1 MAIWTRYS
9 SAMSTSNKYI
19 KYRVKLTL
27 NSQSV
32 TNNTSNVTVEIQV
45 WRTNTGY
52 TTYGSGTCYVTID
65 GTQYTSSIT
74 TNHKFTYNS
83 YTVVFSRTLNI
94 THNADG
100 KKTLNISAYI
110 KHDRFSSSSQSYST
124 SLDTIPRASSV
135 SVSSSSVNFG
145 KSVTINISRHSS
157 SFTHRLRYSVAGQSG
172 TIATGVGTSYSWS
185 VPTSLINGISNNDRA
200 TCTIYCDTYSGS
212 TNIGTKSTTVTLI
225 IPVSTVSLS
234 TSSVN
239 YGSSVTINISRA
251 HSKLTHRIRYNW
263 NNNTGT
269 VVSSTSSTSYSWT
282 VPNSFMNYIP
292 NSTSTT
298 GTIYVDTYNGTKSI
312 GTKSVSLKTN
322 VPSSV
327 VPSFSS
333 IGHSEQNSA
342 VAALSLGSGVYAR
355 NLSKIKFTINGASGT
370 YGSSIK
376 SYKIVYD
383 GTTYNSSSATT
394 GTIKNSGT
402 RTVTATIT
410 DSRGRTATKSTTVS
424 VLAYNSPSVSSFSVR
439 RCNEDGSNNDMGEY
453 IKVTYGGS
461 MSNLNSKN
469 TATVYLDTKPRSSSS
484 WTTKNS
490 FAITGSFS
498 GTKIFG
504 TYGITQSY
512 DIRIRV
518 IDKFH
523 TVTSTQ
529 QLSTAVVTMSW
540 GKQGVGVGKIH
551 EGIAPLEV
559 GGRITTA
566 TSGWITRNYSTG
578 ANGHGYFEW
587 YGSGGERKA
596 YLGIPDISTTEFTIR
611 NENSGSRIRLHAD
624 DGIYIPGNGKVL
636 LASGGAIYSAYNGGY
651 ILKDHANGNV
661 TVNATGGTLYLGYSN
676 TSFNVLVPTTT
687 RPNANN
693 TAYLGTNSYKFKEVH
708 SVNFYENGTALSSK
722 YLRVTSSGNN
732 SNGYYVRFSNGLQIC
747 WRFSKN
753 LTVSTN
759 TVTTQGLTIYK
770 TSGMA
775 WTFPAAFKSG
785 EQPSVSMVANLAG
798 SGMDTVCVY
807 SITNTSVAYEAQSIY
822 NWLGNGYINEM
833 TAFAIGYFQ

>member
-9 SAMSTSNKYI
+9 SAMSTSNQYI

-27 NSQSV
+27 NSQNV

-52 TTYGSGTCYVTID
+52 TTYGHGTCYVTID

-74 TNHKFTYNS
+74 NDHKFTYNS
-83 YTVVFSRTLNI
+83 YTVIFSRTLNI

-100 KKTLNISAYI
+100 TKNLTISAYI
-110 KHDRFSSSSQSYST
+110 SHSRFSSSSQSWST

-135 SVSSSSVNFG
+135 SVSPSSVNFG
-145 KSVTINISRHSS
+145 NSVTINISRHSS
-157 SFTHRLRYSVAGQSG
+157 SFTHTLRYSVAGQSG

-185 VPTSLINGISNNDRA
+185 VPTSLINGISNDDRA

-225 IPVSTVSLS
+225 IPVSSVSLS
-234 TSSVN
+234 ASSVN

-269 VVSSTSSTSYSWT
+269 IVSSTSSTSYNWT
-282 VPNSFMNYIP
+282 VPNNFMNYIP

-298 GTIYVDTYNGTKSI
+298 GTIYVDTYNGTKLV

-333 IGHSEQNSA
+333 ISHSEQNSA
-342 VAALSLGSGVYAR
+342 VAALNLGSGVYAQ
-355 NLSKIKFTINGASGT
+355 NLSKIKFTINGAAGA
-370 YGSSIK
+370 YGSTIT

-410 DSRGRTATKSTTVS
+410 DSRGRTASKSATVS
-424 VLAYNSPSVSSFSVR
+424 VLAYNSPSISSFSVR

-453 IKVTYGGS
+453 MKVTYGGS

-469 TATVYLDTKPRSSSS
+469 TATVYIDTKPRSSST

-498 GTKIFG
+498 GTKTFG
-504 TYGITQSY
+504 TYEITRSY
-512 DIRIRV
+512 DVRIRV
-518 IDKFH
+518 IDKFY

-540 GKQGVGVGKIH
+540 GKQGVGI
-551 EGIAPLEV
+551 
-559 GGRITTA
+559 
-566 TSGWITRNYSTG
+566 
-578 ANGHGYFEW
+578 
-587 YGSGGERKA
+587 
-596 YLGIPDISTTEFTIR
+596 
-611 NENSGSRIRLHAD
+611 
-624 DGIYIPGNGKVL
+624 GKVWEQ
-636 LASGGAIYSAYNGGY
+636 
-651 ILKDHANGNV
+651 
-661 TVNATGGTLYLGYSN
+661 GTLDVAGDIHCSGRYYGKFGAEYIFPNSDLNDYKTPGFYYNSN
-676 TSFNVLVPTTT
+676 T
-687 RPNANN
+687 
-693 TAYLGTNSYKFKEVH
+693 
-708 SVNFYENGTALSSK
+708 
-722 YLRVTSSGNN
+722 
-732 SNGYYVRFSNGLQIC
+732 
-747 WRFSKN
+747 
-753 LTVSTN
+753 
-759 TVTTQGLTIYK
+759 
-770 TSGMA
+770 
-775 WTFPAAFKSG
+775 
-785 EQPSVSMVANLAG
+785 
-798 SGMDTVCVY
+798 
-807 SITNTSVAYEAQSIY
+807 AQSATIA
-822 NWLGNGYINEM
+822 NVPEGL
-833 TAFAIGYFQ
+833 AFALVILQAATIIQIWIPYTPTRFYMRAWQSWDNVWGSWRRYNPI

>member
-225 IPVSTVSLS
+225 IPVSSAGLS
-234 TSSVN
+234 ASSVN

-342 VAALSLGSGVYAR
+342 VSALNLGSGVYAR
-355 NLSKIKFTINGASGT
+355 NLSKIKFTINGAAGA
-370 YGSSIK
+370 YSSTIK

-410 DSRGRTATKSTTVS
+410 DSRGRTASKSTTVS
-424 VLAYNSPSVSSFSVR
+424 VLAYNSPSISSFSVR
-439 RCNEDGSNNDMGEY
+439 RCNADGSNNDMGKY

-469 TATVYLDTKPRSSSS
+469 TATVYIDTKPRSSST

-504 TYGITQSY
+504 TYEITQSY
-512 DIRIRV
+512 DVRIRV

-559 GGRITTA
+559 GGKIATA
-566 TSGWITRNYSTG
+566 ADAWILRNYSSGT
-578 ANGHGYFEW
+578 NGYGYFEW
-587 YGSGGERKA
+587 YGSDGNRKA
-596 YLGIPDISTTEFTIR
+596 YLGIPASSSIHFNIR
-611 NENSGSRIRLHAD
+611 NQLGGRVNVYADGGLYINDSSVALANHTHVASAIAGTTSGNNFSTGPSLMS
-624 DGIYIPGNGKVL
+624 YSV
-636 LASGGAIYSAYNGGY
+636 ASGYTYPTGYGSILNFKANNSRFVQQFFTNQGRPRGWFRTWYDGVGWEEWQEFMTMISAY
-651 ILKDHANGNV
+651 
-661 TVNATGGTLYLGYSN
+661 ATGGSNSTSGY
-676 TSFNVLVPTTT
+676 V
-687 RPNANN
+687 
-693 TAYLGTNSYKFKEVH
+693 KM
-708 SVNFYENGTALSSK
+708 
-722 YLRVTSSGNN
+722 
-732 SNGYYVRFSNGLQIC
+732 SNGIMFC
-747 WRFSKN
+747 WELAKN
-753 LTVSTN
+753 LTVSTTTSTHGGI
-759 TVTTQGLTIYK
+759 TVYRS
-770 TSGMA
+770 SGA
-775 WTFPAAFKSG
+775 TWAYPAAFSAA
-785 EQPSVSMVANLAG
+785 PAVLATVNLPG
-798 SGMDTVCVY
+798 SAFDT
-807 SITNTSVAYEAQSIY
+807 ITVFSQGTSSCSYEVHTHNSAWGGS
-822 NWLGNGYINEM
+822 INEI
-833 TAFAIGYFQ
+833 AFFAIGKWR

>member
-9 SAMSTSNKYI
+9 SAMNTNNQYI

-27 NSQSV
+27 NSQNV

-52 TTYGSGTCYVTID
+52 TTYGHGTCYVTID

-74 TNHKFTYNS
+74 NDHKFTYNS

-94 THNADG
+94 THNTDG
-100 KKTLNISAYI
+100 TKTLNISAYI
-110 KHDRFSSSSQSYST
+110 SHSRFSSSSQSYST
-124 SLDTIPRASSV
+124 SLDTIPRVSSV
-135 SVSSSSVNFG
+135 SASSGSVNFG

-225 IPVSTVSLS
+225 IPVSSVSLS
-234 TSSVN
+234 ASSVN

-263 NNNTGT
+263 NNKTGT
-269 VVSSTSSTSYSWT
+269 IVSSTSSTSYSWT

-298 GTIYVDTYNGTKSI
+298 GTIYVDTYNGTKSV

-342 VAALSLGSGVYAR
+342 VAALNLGSGVYAR

-370 YGSSIK
+370 YSSTIK

-410 DSRGRTATKSTTVS
+410 DSRGRTASKSTTVS
-424 VLAYNSPSVSSFSVR
+424 VLAYNSPSISSFSVR

-461 MSNLNSKN
+461 ISNLNNEN
-469 TATVYLDTKPRSSSS
+469 TATVYIDTKPRSSST

-504 TYGITQSY
+504 TYEIIQSY
-512 DIRIRV
+512 DVRIRV
-518 IDKFH
+518 VDKFY

-540 GKQGVGVGKIH
+540 GKQGVGIGKVWERGALDVGGKIYADGIDIPDTRDVADEPQDLPSKAISFAFKRNSTIGNPPVTAANSYSHIIRVAGWNTH
-551 EGIAPLEV
+551 ESSGGWPTELSVGTKGIAYRQATSATAWGAWKKIWSEDNDGSGSGLDADLLDGKNSSYFQPASDERLKTDIQP
-559 GGRITTA
+559 ITTA
-566 TSGWITRNYSTG
+566 LEKVLALQGVSFVWNEKAEEIEAKRETLAGREIGLIAQQVAEVVPEVVLDWIDTSD
-578 ANGHGYFEW
+578 
-587 YGSGGERKA
+587 GETYKTV
-596 YLGIPDISTTEFTIR
+596 DT
-611 NENSGSRIRLHAD
+611 SRIVA
-624 DGIYIPGNGKVL
+624 L
-636 LASGGAIYSAYNGGY
+636 LIEAIKE
-651 ILKDHANGNV
+651 L
-661 TVNATGGTLYLGYSN
+661 N
-676 TSFNVLVPTTT
+676 T
-687 RPNANN
+687 
-693 TAYLGTNSYKFKEVH
+693 KIEEKE
-708 SVNFYENGTALSSK
+708 E
-722 YLRVTSSGNN
+722 
-732 SNGYYVRFSNGLQIC
+732 
-747 WRFSKN
+747 
-753 LTVSTN
+753 
-759 TVTTQGLTIYK
+759 
-770 TSGMA
+770 
-775 WTFPAAFKSG
+775 
-785 EQPSVSMVANLAG
+785 
-798 SGMDTVCVY
+798 
-807 SITNTSVAYEAQSIY
+807 
-822 NWLGNGYINEM
+822 
-833 TAFAIGYFQ
+833 

>member
-9 SAMSTSNKYI
+9 SAMSTSNQYI

-27 NSQSV
+27 NSQNV

-52 TTYGSGTCYVTID
+52 TTYGHGTCYVTID

-74 TNHKFTYNS
+74 NDHKFTYNS

-110 KHDRFSSSSQSYST
+110 SHSRFSSSSQSYST

-135 SVSSSSVNFG
+135 SVSPSSVNFG
-145 KSVTINISRHSS
+145 SSVTINISRHSS

-225 IPVSTVSLS
+225 IPVSSVSLS
-234 TSSVN
+234 ASSVN

-269 VVSSTSSTSYSWT
+269 IVSSTSSTSYNWT
-282 VPNSFMNYIP
+282 VPNNFMNYIP

-298 GTIYVDTYNGTKSI
+298 GTIYVDTYNGTKLV

-342 VAALSLGSGVYAR
+342 VAALNLGSGVYAQ
-355 NLSKIKFTINGASGT
+355 NLSKIKFTINGAAGA
-370 YGSSIK
+370 YGSTITK
-376 SYKIVYD
+376 YKIVYD

-410 DSRGRTATKSTTVS
+410 DSRGRTASKSATVS
-424 VLAYNSPSVSSFSVR
+424 VLAYNSPLISSFSVR

-469 TATVYLDTKPRSSSS
+469 TATVYIDTKPRSSST

-504 TYGITQSY
+504 TYEITQSY
-512 DIRIRV
+512 DVRIRV
-518 IDKFH
+518 IDTFY

-540 GKQGVGVGKIH
+540 GKQGVGIGKVW
-551 EGIAPLEV
+551 EQGALDV
-559 GGRITTA
+559 GGSIYSSGYYYGGLGSRQIPAGANLNDYTTPGLYYCPRNVDVATLENCPTGNAFSLFVEMHAGWKQTLTEYMTTNARTWIRNNYTGTWGAWKKIWSEDSDGSGSGLDADLLDGKDSSYFQPASDERLKTDIQPITTA
-566 TSGWITRNYSTG
+566 L
-578 ANGHGYFEW
+578 E
-587 YGSGGERKA
+587 
-596 YLGIPDISTTEFTIR
+596 
-611 NENSGSRIRLHAD
+611 
-624 DGIYIPGNGKVL
+624 KVL
-636 LASGGAIYSAYNGGY
+636 ALQGVSFVWNEKAEEIGAKRETLAGQEIGLIAQQVAE
-651 ILKDHANGNV
+651 V
-661 TVNATGGTLYLGYSN
+661 VPEV
-676 TSFNVLVPTTT
+676 VLDWIDTPDGET
-687 RPNANN
+687 
-693 TAYLGTNSYKFKEVH
+693 
-708 SVNFYENGTALSSK
+708 
-722 YLRVTSSGNN
+722 
-732 SNGYYVRFSNGLQIC
+732 
-747 WRFSKN
+747 
-753 LTVSTN
+753 
-759 TVTTQGLTIYK
+759 YK
-770 TSGMA
+770 TVDTSR
-775 WTFPAAFKSG
+775 
-785 EQPSVSMVANLAG
+785 MVALLVEA
-798 SGMDTVCVY
+798 
-807 SITNTSVAYEAQSIY
+807 IKELNTKIEAIEQQ
-822 NWLGNGYINEM
+822 LEGG
-833 TAFAIGYFQ
+833 

>member
-32 TNNTSNVTVEIQV
+32 TNNTSNVTVQIQV

-52 TTYGSGTCYVTID
+52 TTYGHGTCYVTID

-74 TNHKFTYNS
+74 NDHKFTYNS
-83 YTVVFSRTLNI
+83 YTVIFSRTLNI

-110 KHDRFSSSSQSYST
+110 SHSRFSSSSQSYST
-124 SLDTIPRASSV
+124 SLNTIPRTSSV
-135 SVSSSSVNFG
+135 SASSSSVNFG

-225 IPVSTVSLS
+225 IPVSSMSLS
-234 TSSVN
+234 ASSVN

-263 NNNTGT
+263 NNKTGT
-269 VVSSTSSTSYSWT
+269 IVSSTSSTSYSWT

-298 GTIYVDTYNGTKSI
+298 GTIYVDTYNGTKLV
-312 GTKSVSLKTN
+312 GTKSASLKTN

-342 VAALSLGSGVYAR
+342 VAALNLGSGVYAR
-355 NLSKIKFTINGASGT
+355 NLSKIKFTINGATGA
-370 YGSSIK
+370 YGSTIK

-402 RTVTATIT
+402 RTVNALII
-410 DSRGRTATKSTTVS
+410 DSRGRTASKSATVS
-424 VLAYNSPSVSSFSVR
+424 VLAYNSPSISSFSVK

-461 MSNLNSKN
+461 MSNLNNKN
-469 TATVYLDTKPRSSSS
+469 TATVYIDTKPRSSST

-504 TYGITQSY
+504 TYEIIQSY
-512 DIRIRV
+512 DVRIRIV
-518 IDKFH
+518 DKFY

-540 GKQGVGVGKIH
+540 GKQGVGIGKVWERGALDVGGKIYVDGIDIPDTRDIADEPQNLPSKAISFAFKRSSTVGNPPVTSTNSTYSHIIRIAGWGTH
-551 EGIAPLEV
+551 ESSGGWPTELSVGAKGIAYRQATSATAWGAWKKIWSEDNDGSGSGLDADLLDGKNSSYFQPASDERLKTDIQP
-559 GGRITTA
+559 ITTA
-566 TSGWITRNYSTG
+566 LEKVLALQGVSFVWNEKAEEIGAKRETLAGREIGLIAQQVTEVAPEVVLDWIDTSD
-578 ANGHGYFEW
+578 
-587 YGSGGERKA
+587 GETYKTV
-596 YLGIPDISTTEFTIR
+596 DT
-611 NENSGSRIRLHAD
+611 SRIVA
-624 DGIYIPGNGKVL
+624 L
-636 LASGGAIYSAYNGGY
+636 LIEAIKE
-651 ILKDHANGNV
+651 L
-661 TVNATGGTLYLGYSN
+661 N
-676 TSFNVLVPTTT
+676 T
-687 RPNANN
+687 
-693 TAYLGTNSYKFKEVH
+693 KIEEKE
-708 SVNFYENGTALSSK
+708 E
-722 YLRVTSSGNN
+722 
-732 SNGYYVRFSNGLQIC
+732 
-747 WRFSKN
+747 
-753 LTVSTN
+753 
-759 TVTTQGLTIYK
+759 
-770 TSGMA
+770 
-775 WTFPAAFKSG
+775 
-785 EQPSVSMVANLAG
+785 
-798 SGMDTVCVY
+798 
-807 SITNTSVAYEAQSIY
+807 
-822 NWLGNGYINEM
+822 
-833 TAFAIGYFQ
+833 

>member
-1 MAIWTRYS
+1 MAIWTKYS
-9 SAMSTSNKYI
+9 SAMSTSNQYI

-52 TTYGSGTCYVTID
+52 TTYGNGTCYVTID

-74 TNHKFTYNS
+74 NDHKFTYNS

-94 THNADG
+94 THNTDG

-110 KHDRFSSSSQSYST
+110 SHSRFSSSSQSYST
-124 SLDTIPRASSV
+124 SLDTIPRVSSV
-135 SVSSSSVNFG
+135 SVSSGSVFFG
-145 KSVTINISRHSS
+145 SSVTINISRHSS

-172 TIATGVGTSYSWS
+172 TIATDVGTSYSWS

-212 TNIGTKSTTVTLI
+212 TSIGTKSTTVTLI
-225 IPVSTVSLS
+225 IPISSVSLS
-234 TSSVN
+234 ASSVN
-239 YGSSVTINISRA
+239 YGSSVTINISRS

-282 VPNSFMNYIP
+282 VPNNFMNYIP
-292 NSTSTT
+292 NSTSTI
-298 GTIYVDTYNGTKSI
+298 GTIYVDTYNGTKLI

-342 VAALSLGSGVYAR
+342 VAALNLGSGVYVR
-355 NLSKIKFTINGASGT
+355 NLSKIKFTINGAAGT
-370 YGSSIK
+370 YSSTIK

-410 DSRGRTATKSTTVS
+410 DSRGRTASKSTTVS
-424 VLAYNSPSVSSFSVR
+424 VLAYNSPSISSFSVR

-469 TATVYLDTKPRSSSS
+469 TATVYIDTKPRSSST

-504 TYGITQSY
+504 TYEITQSY
-512 DIRIRV
+512 DVRIRV
-518 IDKFH
+518 KDKFH
-523 TVTSTQ
+523 TVTSTK
-529 QLSTAVVTMSW
+529 QLSTAIVTMSW
-540 GKQGVGVGKIH
+540 GKQGVGIGKIW
-551 EGIAPLEV
+551 EYGALDV
-559 GGRITTA
+559 GGR
-566 TSGWITRNYSTG
+566 TSI
-578 ANGHGYFEW
+578 HGNAYVLRLIGNDHVYMEFYPRGFVE
-587 YGSGGERKA
+587 GRKA
-596 YLGIPDISTTEFTIR
+596 YIGFGNTNDTNFIIR
-611 NENSGSRIRLHAD
+611 NQD
-624 DGIYIPGNGKVL
+624 TGNL
-636 LASGGAIYSAYNGGY
+636 NLA
-651 ILKDHANGNV
+651 ANGNV
-661 TVNATGGTLYLGYSN
+661 TVNNTPIVESGSNNDGYYVKYYDGTMICVNRKVIRGSDFIEINGNTNVSGIRLSRLASQPYPSTFAYCIYSDFRVLGSTSTAMRSN
-676 TSFNVLVPTTT
+676 VIGTKVGYALTS
-687 RPNANN
+687 
-693 TAYLGTNSYKFKEVH
+693 TADFH
-708 SVNFYENGTALSSK
+708 SQWRNPAMFHISDT
-722 YLRVTSSGNN
+722 VTSSD
-732 SNGYYVRFSNGLQIC
+732 
-747 WRFSKN
+747 
-753 LTVSTN
+753 
-759 TVTTQGLTIYK
+759 
-770 TSGMA
+770 
-775 WTFPAAFKSG
+775 
-785 EQPSVSMVANLAG
+785 
-798 SGMDTVCVY
+798 DTLV
-807 SITNTSVAYEAQSIY
+807 IF
-822 NWLGNGYINEM
+822 
-833 TAFAIGYFQ
+833 FAIGRWK